1 MIDNKENDMCE
12 QHNTEECASLEEEY
26 AKMQAQL
33 ADMLDREARA
43 KRALE
48 AERASRLRQID
59 EEMARRNAA
68 IEERIRLEMEAEFGE
83 RYKALDAREQKID
96 ARKQRLDARSQMLDA
111 RKQELETRK
120 QMLESRKQMLESRK
134 QMLES
139 HKQKLDARLEA
150 IEKTGDVK
158 SFEDLL
164 NTCNEIL
171 DEVVEEN
178 NRRNV

>member
-1 MIDNKENDMCE
+1 MMVDNKENEMCE
-12 QHNTEECASLEEEY
+12 QHNIEECASLEEEY

-33 ADMLDREARA
+33 GDMLDREARA

-59 EEMARRNAA
+59 EEMVRRNAA
-68 IEERIRLEMEAEFGE
+68 IEERIRLEMEAELEE
-83 RYKALDAREQKID
+83 RNKALDAREQKID

-120 QMLESRKQMLESRK
+120 QELETRK

-139 HKQKLDARLEA
+139 HKQKLDARLTALET
-150 IEKTGDVK
+150 KGDVK

-164 NTCNEIL
+164 NTCSEIL

>member
-1 MIDNKENDMCE
+1 MIDNKENDMGDL
-12 QHNTEECASLEEEY
+12 HNTEECVSLEEEY
-26 AKMQAQL
+26 AKVQAQL

-59 EEMARRNAA
+59 EEMVRRNAA
-68 IEERIRLEMEAEFGE
+68 IKERIMLEMEAELEE
-83 RYKALDAREQKID
+83 RSKALDARERKIE
-96 ARKQRLDARSQMLDA
+96 A
-111 RKQELETRK
+111 
-120 QMLESRKQMLESRK
+120 RK

-158 SFEDLL
+158 SFEDLIK
-164 NTCNEIL
+164 TCNEIL
-171 DEVVEEN
+171 DEVVEKN
-178 NRRNV
+178 NIRNV

>member
-1 MIDNKENDMCE
+1 MVDNKENEMCE

-26 AKMQAQL
+26 AKVQAQL

-68 IEERIRLEMEAEFGE
+68 IKERIMLEMEAELEE
-83 RYKALDAREQKID
+83 RNKALDARERKI
-96 ARKQRLDARSQMLDA
+96 DARSQMLDA
-111 RKQELETRK
+111 RKQELET
-120 QMLESRKQMLESRK
+120 RKQMLESRK

-158 SFEDLL
+158 SFEELIK
-164 NTCNEIL
+164 TCSEIL

>member
-1 MIDNKENDMCE
+1 MINNKENDVCG
-12 QHNTEECASLEEEY
+12 QYNTEECASLEEEY

-33 ADMLDREARA
+33 ADMLEREARA

-68 IEERIRLEMEAEFGE
+68 IKERIMLEMEAELEE
-83 RYKALDAREQKID
+83 RNKALDARERKID
-96 ARKQRLDARSQMLDA
+96 ARKQMLDARSQMLDA
-111 RKQELETRK
+111 
-120 QMLESRKQMLESRK
+120 RK

-158 SFEDLL
+158 SFEELIK
-164 NTCNEIL
+164 TCSEIL

>member
-1 MIDNKENDMCE
+1 MIDNKENDVCE

-26 AKMQAQL
+26 AKVQAQL

-48 AERASRLRQID
+48 AERASRLRQVD
-59 EEMARRNAA
+59 EEMVRRNAA
-68 IEERIRLEMEAEFGE
+68 IKERIMLEMEAELEE
-83 RYKALDAREQKID
+83 RSKALDARERKIE
-96 ARKQRLDARSQMLDA
+96 A
-111 RKQELETRK
+111 
-120 QMLESRKQMLESRK
+120 RK

-158 SFEDLL
+158 CFEDLIK
-164 NTCNEIL
+164 TCSDIL
-171 DEVVEEN
+171 DEVVEMN
-178 NRRNV
+178 NRRKV

>member
-1 MIDNKENDMCE
+1 M
-12 QHNTEECASLEEEY
+12 EEEY
-26 AKMQAQL
+26 AKVQAQL

-59 EEMARRNAA
+59 EEMVRRNAA
-68 IEERIRLEMEAEFGE
+68 IKERIRLEMEAELEE
-83 RYKALDAREQKID
+83 RSKALDARERKIE
-96 ARKQRLDARSQMLDA
+96 A
-111 RKQELETRK
+111 
-120 QMLESRKQMLESRK
+120 RK

-158 SFEDLL
+158 SFEDLIK
-164 NTCNEIL
+164 TCSEIL
-171 DEVVEEN
+171 DEVVEKN

>member
-1 MIDNKENDMCE
+1 MIDNKENNVCE

-26 AKMQAQL
+26 AKVQAQL

-59 EEMARRNAA
+59 EEMVRRNAA
-68 IEERIRLEMEAEFGE
+68 IKERIMLEMEAELEE
-83 RYKALDAREQKID
+83 RSKALDARERKID
-96 ARKQRLDARSQMLDA
+96 A
-111 RKQELETRK
+111 
-120 QMLESRKQMLESRK
+120 RK

-158 SFEDLL
+158 SFEDLIK
-164 NTCNEIL
+164 TCSEIL
-171 DEVVEEN
+171 DEVIDKN
-178 NRRNV
+178 NRRIV

>member
-1 MIDNKENDMCE
+1 M
-12 QHNTEECASLEEEY
+12 EEEY

-33 ADMLDREARA
+33 ADMLEREARA
-43 KRALE
+43 KRAWE

-68 IEERIRLEMEAEFGE
+68 IKERIMLEMGAELEERN
-83 RYKALDAREQKID
+83 KALDARERKID
-96 ARKQRLDARSQMLDA
+96 ARSQR
-111 RKQELETRK
+111 
-120 QMLESRKQMLESRK
+120 
-134 QMLES
+134 
-139 HKQKLDARLEA
+139 HDARLEA

-158 SFEDLL
+158 SFEDLIKP
-164 NTCNEIL
+164 CSEIL

>member
-26 AKMQAQL
+26 AKVQAQL

-48 AERASRLRQID
+48 AERASRLRQVD
-59 EEMARRNAA
+59 EEMVRRNAA
-68 IEERIRLEMEAEFGE
+68 IKERIMLEMEAELEE
-83 RYKALDAREQKID
+83 RSKALDARERKIE
-96 ARKQRLDARSQMLDA
+96 A
-111 RKQELETRK
+111 
-120 QMLESRKQMLESRK
+120 RK

-158 SFEDLL
+158 SFEDLIK
-164 NTCNEIL
+164 TCNEIL
-171 DEVVEEN
+171 DEVVEKN

>member
-1 MIDNKENDMCE
+1 MMVDNKENNVCE

-26 AKMQAQL
+26 AKVQAQL

-59 EEMARRNAA
+59 EEMVRRNAA
-68 IEERIRLEMEAEFGE
+68 IKERIMLEMEAELEE
-83 RYKALDAREQKID
+83 RSKALDARERKID
-96 ARKQRLDARSQMLDA
+96 A
-111 RKQELETRK
+111 
-120 QMLESRKQMLESRK
+120 RK

-158 SFEDLL
+158 SFEDLIK
-164 NTCNEIL
+164 TCSEIL
-171 DEVVEEN
+171 DEVIDKN
-178 NRRNV
+178 NRRIV

>member
-1 MIDNKENDMCE
+1 MVDNKENNVCE

-26 AKMQAQL
+26 AKVQAQL

-59 EEMARRNAA
+59 EEMVRRNAA
-68 IEERIRLEMEAEFGE
+68 IKERIMLEMEAELEE
-83 RYKALDAREQKID
+83 RSKALDARERKID
-96 ARKQRLDARSQMLDA
+96 A
-111 RKQELETRK
+111 
-120 QMLESRKQMLESRK
+120 RK

-158 SFEDLL
+158 SFEDLIK
-164 NTCNEIL
+164 TCSEIL
-171 DEVVEEN
+171 DEVIDKN
-178 NRRNV
+178 NRRIV

>member
-1 MIDNKENDMCE
+1 MRVF
-12 QHNTEECASLEEEY
+12 EEEY
-26 AKMQAQL
+26 AKVQAQL

-68 IEERIRLEMEAEFGE
+68 IKERIMLEMEAELEE
-83 RYKALDAREQKID
+83 RSKALDARERKID
-96 ARKQRLDARSQMLDA
+96 A
-111 RKQELETRK
+111 
-120 QMLESRKQMLESRK
+120 RK

-158 SFEDLL
+158 SFEDLIK
-164 NTCNEIL
+164 TCSEIL
-171 DEVVEEN
+171 DEVIDKN
-178 NRRNV
+178 NRRIV

>member
-12 QHNTEECASLEEEY
+12 QQNTEECASLEEEY
-26 AKMQAQL
+26 AKVQAQL

-48 AERASRLRQID
+48 AERVSRLRQID

-68 IEERIRLEMEAEFGE
+68 IKERIMLEMEAELEE
-83 RYKALDAREQKID
+83 RSKALDARERKID
-96 ARKQRLDARSQMLDA
+96 A
-111 RKQELETRK
+111 
-120 QMLESRKQMLESRK
+120 RK

-158 SFEDLL
+158 SFEDLIK
-164 NTCNEIL
+164 TCSEIL
-171 DEVVEEN
+171 DEVIDKN
-178 NRRNV
+178 NRRIV